1 MSRAEKLAA
10 VITLGWYWLIT
21 RKILKQSRKLTYTI
35 TNKRI
40 IQREEV
46 AGKTAVLCNGKS
58 TAFESEF
65 IFAVKHLK
73 YMRHEVLRPTLCAG
87 GSTTVDFNFIKYVT

>member
-1 MSRAEKLAA
+1 MHHVQESLVQKLCIDTTRMSRAEKLAA
-10 VITLGWYWLIT
+10 VITLGWYWLIP

-58 TAFESEF
+58 TVSCDYF
-65 IFAVKHLK
+65 K
-73 YMRHEVLRPTLCAG
+73 LRCCC
-87 GSTTVDFNFIKYVT
+87 